1 MNICNLK
8 MVKKMGGMKGMFKP
22 GSMEKNTNPAQ
33 MMKMNRD
40 IAKMMDPSVLHRM
53 GLFILMFAIY
63 LTYEP

>member
-1 MNICNLK
+1 

-53 GLFILMFAIY
+53 G
-63 LTYEP
+63 